1 MGITLNDTR
10 ILRGMERQFEERQ
23 YRILAGDRPVGWKVG
38 FGSQTAMEKLDI
50 EAPLV
55 GFLTQ
60 SVVLPSQE
68 TVYVTEWLNAAV
80 EPEIALFLGEDLRAG
95 ADRITTRAAIAGVA
109 PAIELADVNLV
120 TIPETVEEI
129 LAANVFNRHVIVG
142 EPDTDRAGCILNGL
156 VGHVYRNDDEIAEVT
171 DLEELTGDLL
181 DIVRH
186 VADVLGAFEK
196 RLRAGEFLI
205 MGSIIPPLWVTKPEE
220 IRYRL
225 DPLPPLSVQ
234 LKTR

>member
-38 FGSQTAMEKLDI
+38 FGSQAAMEKLDI

-55 GFLTQ
+55 GFLTK

-68 TVYVTEWLNAAV
+68 TVFVTDWLNAAV
-80 EPEIALFLGEDLRAG
+80 EPEIALFLGDDLRAG
-95 ADRITTRAAIAGVA
+95 ADRATTRAAIAGVA
-109 PAIELADVNLV
+109 PAIELADVNFV
-120 TIPETVEEI
+120 TSPDTVEEI
-129 LAANVFNRHVIVG
+129 LADNVFNRHVIVG
-142 EPDTDRAGCILNGL
+142 EPDMDRAGCILDGL
-156 VGHVYRNDDEIAEVT
+156 VGRVYRDGSEVAQVT
-171 DLEELTGDLL
+171 ELEELTGDLL
-181 DIVRH
+181 DILRH
-186 VADVLGAFEK
+186 VADLLGAFGK

-205 MGSIIPPLWVTKPEE
+205 MGSIISPLWITKQQE
-220 IRYRL
+220 IQYNL
-225 DPLPPLSVQ
+225 DPLQTLTVR

>member
-38 FGSQTAMEKLDI
+38 FGSDAAMSRLGI

-55 GFLTQ
+55 GFLTK
-60 SVVLPSQE
+60 SVILPSEE
-68 TVYVTEWLNAAV
+68 TVFVTDWLNAAV
-80 EPEIALFLGEDLRAG
+80 EPEIALFLSDDLRAG
-95 ADRITTRAAIAGVA
+95 ADRATTQAAIAGVA

-120 TIPETVEEI
+120 TSPDTVEEI
-129 LAANVFNRHVIVG
+129 LAANVFNRQVIVG
-142 EPDTDRAGCILNGL
+142 EPDTARAGCILDGL
-156 VGHVYRNDDEIAEVT
+156 VGRVYRDGSEIAKVT

-196 RLRAGEFLI
+196 RLRAGEFLM
-205 MGSIIPPLWVTKPEE
+205 MGSIVPPLWITKPEE
-220 IRYRL
+220 IRYDL
-225 DPLPPLSVQ
+225 DPLQTLSVR